1 MQTTM
6 QLFLMGKPSIYFSIY
21 IINIEL
27 NVFLLPVKW
36 MNFGFGLCNDFS
48 LAKKTPLK
56 YESIF
61 FGPYYLM
68 SYISVS

>member
-1 MQTTM
+1 
-6 QLFLMGKPSIYFSIY
+6 
-21 IINIEL
+21 
-27 NVFLLPVKW
+27 

-68 SYISVS
+68 SYRLANYVFYEMWSFLVTLK

>member
-1 MQTTM
+1 
-6 QLFLMGKPSIYFSIY
+6 
-21 IINIEL
+21 
-27 NVFLLPVKW
+27 

-68 SYISVS
+68 SYRLANYVFYEMWSFRDIEMICYNVSMYNM